1 MAACHRLKRLV
12 YLKKCSD
19 NCRCLLKP
27 LTQTSDPRRNFTDK
41 TMQTQDSSSS
51 RFQQMTV
58 KASYSTENRGK
69 HRPTVDHTMDEQ
81 ELANFT
87 KLASSWWDE
96 TGDFEALH
104 AMNKLRIPFIRDA
117 LLNQRME
124 SPGNRSLPL
133 EGMKIVDAGSGG
145 GLIAEPLARL
155 GAFVIGVDPVEESTK
170 IAQLHL
176 EEDPVIVPRVKYIT
190 GSVEDLVPTEAEQFD
205 AVVSSEVIE
214 HVADLKQ
221 FIDSC
226 CKLVKPCGSL
236 FVTTINKTELAR
248 ATAVFG
254 AEQILKIVPPG
265 THDWNK
271 FVPPEDLQYILDK
284 AGLLTR
290 VIHGMLYNPLTREW
304 KWIKDTTV
312 NYALHA
318 VKADTS
324 HSHETVSSYSSYS
337 HETQKPPS

>member
-1 MAACHRLKRLV
+1 
-12 YLKKCSD
+12 
-19 NCRCLLKP
+19 
-27 LTQTSDPRRNFTDK
+27 
-41 TMQTQDSSSS
+41 MQTQDYRSP
-51 RFQQMTV
+51 RFHQMTF
-58 KASYSTENRGK
+58 KGAYSTDTNSK
-69 HRPTVDHTMDEQ
+69 DRPTVDHTMDEE

-96 TGDFEALH
+96 TGEFEALH

-117 LLNQRME
+117 LLNQRTE
-124 SPGNRSLPL
+124 SPVTRSLPL

-214 HVADLKQ
+214 HVADLKT

-226 CKLVKPCGSL
+226 CKLVKPSGSL

-248 ATAVFG
+248 ATAVFA
-254 AEQILKIVPPG
+254 AEQVLKIVPPG

-284 AGLLTR
+284 AGLSTR

-304 KWIKDTTV
+304 RWIKDTTV

-318 VKADTS
+318 VKADKENAGHSHGTFSSDSS
-324 HSHETVSSYSSYS
+324 HSHEA
-337 HETQKPPS
+337 QKSPS